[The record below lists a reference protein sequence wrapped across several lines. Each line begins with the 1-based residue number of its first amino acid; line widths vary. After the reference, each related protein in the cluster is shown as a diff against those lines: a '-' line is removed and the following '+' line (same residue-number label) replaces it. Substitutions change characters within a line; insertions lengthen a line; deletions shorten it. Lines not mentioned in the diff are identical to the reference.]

1 MTTQTSFLRK
11 KKILVVEDQADY
23 LELLRSYFKDEGFA
37 IATAKNGVDALRK
50 ARSLLPDLILLDV
63 MLPEMNGFA
72 VCETLRKDQ
81 ATATIPVLML
91 TGLCSQLARGAGI
104 DAGATDFVTKPVT
117 PDEIVSRVK
126 GMLLKQMGT
135 TTVTSQPQRPN

>member
-1 MTTQTSFLRK
+1 MSQTTNFFRR
-11 KKILVVEDQADY
+11 KKILVVEDHPDM
-23 LELLRSYFKDEGFA
+23 LELLRIHFKDEGFA

-72 VCETLRKDQ
+72 VCETLGKDQ
-81 ATATIPVLML
+81 ATASIPIVML

-104 DAGATDFVTKPVT
+104 DAGATEFVTKPVS
-117 PDEIVSRVK
+117 PEEIVSRVK
-126 GMLLKQMGT
+126 EMLLKTAGSASAEQAQG
-135 TTVTSQPQRPN
+135 